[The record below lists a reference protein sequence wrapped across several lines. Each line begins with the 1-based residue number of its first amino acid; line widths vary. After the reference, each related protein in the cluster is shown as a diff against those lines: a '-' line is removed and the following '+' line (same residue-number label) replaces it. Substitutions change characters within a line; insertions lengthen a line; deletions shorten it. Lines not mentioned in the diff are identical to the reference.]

1 MSKHNKKL
9 ILAALF
15 IGWCVDWLFYG
26 KPVGISLLL
35 FVLVAVGA
43 VVWNGRLQNIPAQ
56 RRNLWLIVPLIFFAT
71 MAFLRANPFLTAL
84 NVLTVFGLLSYLL
97 FFYAAGHVA
106 GISINSIWLI
116 PFRVGGHS
124 VRQAGPVVSES
135 VDVAWVRENG
145 RKQLFPIIRGGLLA
159 SPVLIVFTI
168 LLTSADV
175 VFADYVENALSL
187 DIIPTLLEWSWRGL
201 LILMVSWL
209 AVGALV
215 YMAQRRSQQEDESA
229 FEKMLSHLP
238 MRLGLGYI
246 ESMTVLILVNL
257 LFLSFVL
264 VQFTYLFGGVANVET
279 AGYTFADYARRGFFE
294 LVAVA
299 VLTLTLVLGLNWMT
313 RRGSKG
319 QIRGFNLLSSAM
331 IGFVLVML
339 VSAFQRMRLYE
350 AAFGY
355 TRLRLNVYV
364 FMLWLGLLL
373 LWFLCSQWLRPDR
386 FAIGGLVVAMG
397 FLTTLN
403 VINPDAFIAQ
413 QNVARYQQTGD
424 LDAAHLTT
432 LSDDA
437 VPVLVA
443 ALTLV
448 ADDAQIVVKP
458 ECDYFWREDRS
469 DYDVDCDGTLSEIL
483 MTALDGRYQ
492 EMTDDTSWQVWQ
504 SYHLS
509 RWQAY
514 WQLRP
519 LFATD
524 SLPAG

>member
-1 MSKHNKKL
+1 MSKHNKQL

-15 IGWCVDWLFYG
+15 IGWGVDWLFYG

-35 FVLVAVGA
+35 FALVAVG
-43 VVWNGRLQNIPAQ
+43 VMVWNGRLHQLPAQ
-56 RRNLWLIVPLIFFAT
+56 RRNLWLIVPLIFFAA
-71 MAFLRANPFLTAL
+71 MAFLRANPFLTTMNTLAAL
-84 NVLTVFGLLSYLL
+84 GLLSYLL
-97 FFYAAGHVA
+97 FFYAAGRVA
-106 GISINSIWLI
+106 GIGLNSAWLI

-124 VRQAGPVVSES
+124 LRLAGPVISDS
-135 VDVAWVRENG
+135 VDVTWVRENG
-145 RKQLFPIIRGGLLA
+145 RKQLFPVVRGGLLA

-175 VFADYVENALSL
+175 IFADYIEKALSL
-187 DIIPTLLEWSWRGL
+187 DIIPHLLEWSWRGL
-201 LILMVSWL
+201 LILLIGWL

-215 YMAQRRSQQEDESA
+215 YMVERRTQQDDESA
-229 FEKMLSHLP
+229 FEKALSHLP
-238 MRLGLGYI
+238 MKIGLGYI

-257 LFLSFVL
+257 LFFSFVL
-264 VQFTYLFGGVANVET
+264 VQFTYLFGGVVNVET

-299 VLTLTLVLGLNWMT
+299 VLTLSLILGLNWMT
-313 RRGSKG
+313 RRSSKG
-319 QIRGFNLLSSAM
+319 QIRWFNLLSSVM
-331 IGFVLVML
+331 VGFVLVML

-355 TRLRLNVYV
+355 TRLRLYVYL
-364 FMLWLGLLL
+364 FMLWLGVLLI
-373 LWFLCSQWLRPDR
+373 WFLLSQWLRPDR

-403 VINPDAFIAQ
+403 VINPDAFIAR
-413 QNVARYQQTGD
+413 QNVVRYQQTGD
-424 LDAAHLTT
+424 LDVLHLTT

-443 ALTLV
+443 ALPIV
-448 ADDAQIVVKP
+448 AADPQVVTKP

-483 MTALDGRYQ
+483 TESLNGRFQ
-492 EMTDDTSWQVWQ
+492 EMQNDTSWQA
-504 SYHLS
+504 
-509 RWQAY
+509 WQAY
-514 WQLRP
+514 HASRWRAYRQLRP
-519 LFATD
+519 LFGENNE
-524 SLPAG
+524 L